1 VAIDIREIKRRRR
14 VSKEQQPFSEHLSTR
29 LTEESLQDET
39 LRLVERLS
47 SSLDE
52 LRIKQGDEPISEELS
67 QALRLLKEKL

>member
-1 VAIDIREIKRRRR
+1 M
-14 VSKEQQPFSEHLSTR
+14 
-29 LTEESLQDET
+29 TEVSLQDET